1 MHDEERPALE
11 QAPEEDLDLEGAKT
25 TVLSTPYGETTGVRR
40 PPVLSA
46 PTPDD
51 AAGRAPAPA
60 AASADD
66 IVVDVVALTPDY
78 AVSADDAPGSA
89 APGPDA
95 PAGPVAPAPIAVL
108 ADDAPDVLATGEAL
122 PGGMRAW
129 AHAALAAGQ
138 ASGELRADVS
148 PQTAAWLIER
158 TLLGLPEHLMRRLA
172 IDPQEV
178 AASGSVFDTP
188 EVRQVAHEVI
198 SMLTAALVVRAQDEG
213 LGPGAAGEADHD

>member
-66 IVVDVVALTPDY
+66 IVADVVALTPDF
-78 AVSADDAPGSA
+78 AVSADDAPDSA
-89 APGPDA
+89 AVDA
-95 PAGPVAPAPIAVL
+95 APAPIAVDAAS
-108 ADDAPDVLATGEAL
+108 ADDAPGSDA
-122 PGGMRAW
+122 P
-129 AHAALAAGQ
+129 AGPI
-138 ASGELRADVS
+138 VS
-148 PQTAAWLIER
+148 
-158 TLLGLPEHLMRRLA
+158 
-172 IDPQEV
+172 
-178 AASGSVFDTP
+178 SV
-188 EVRQVAHEVI
+188 H
-198 SMLTAALVVRAQDEG
+198 
-213 LGPGAAGEADHD
+213 

>member
-66 IVVDVVALTPDY
+66 IVVDVVALTK
-78 AVSADDAPGSA
+78 
-89 APGPDA
+89 
-95 PAGPVAPAPIAVL
+95 L
-108 ADDAPDVLATGEAL
+108 DVLSGMPEIKVCTGYEYDGRRLEGFPASPHILDEVVPIYETL
-122 PGGMRAW
+122 PGWQGDI
-129 AHAALAAGQ
+129 
-138 ASGELRADVS
+138 SGCTSFDSLPREAQGYVEY
-148 PQTAAWLIER
+148 IEK
-158 TLLGLPEHLMRRLA
+158 
-172 IDPQEV
+172 
-178 AASGSVFDTP
+178 
-188 EVRQVAHEVI
+188 
-198 SMLTAALVVRAQDEG
+198 G
-213 LGPGAAGEADHD
+213 LGVPVKLIGVGQERSQTIDRGL

>member
-66 IVVDVVALTPDY
+66 IVADVVALTPDY

-89 APGPDA
+89 APAPDA
-95 PAGPVAPAPIAVL
+95 AATPVSIPDAAGAGAPAPPG
-108 ADDAPDVLATGEAL
+108 DPAPDFAAPTDMDDGV
-122 PGGMRAW
+122 PGAGHDFFA
-129 AHAALAAGQ
+129 ADALAAGSALTPAEPGPTGGRALPALAPS
-138 ASGELRADVS
+138 AS
-148 PQTAAWLIER
+148 
-158 TLLGLPEHLMRRLA
+158 
-172 IDPQEV
+172 
-178 AASGSVFDTP
+178 
-188 EVRQVAHEVI
+188 
-198 SMLTAALVVRAQDEG
+198 VV
-213 LGPGAAGEADHD
+213 

>member
-66 IVVDVVALTPDY
+66 IVADVVALTPDY

-89 APGPDA
+89 APAPDA
-95 PAGPVAPAPIAVL
+95 AATPVKSGIELFREEFEAGYTTPARELFPYEKTTLFSEVPA
-108 ADDAPDVLATGEAL
+108 
-122 PGGMRAW
+122 R
-129 AHAALAAGQ
+129 
-138 ASGELRADVS
+138 
-148 PQTAAWLIER
+148 
-158 TLLGLPEHLMRRLA
+158 
-172 IDPQEV
+172 
-178 AASGSVFDTP
+178 
-188 EVRQVAHEVI
+188 
-198 SMLTAALVVRAQDEG
+198 
-213 LGPGAAGEADHD
+213 

>member
-66 IVVDVVALTPDY
+66 IVADVVALTPDY

-108 ADDAPDVLATGEAL
+108 ADDEIG
-122 PGGMRAW
+122 RA
-129 AHAALAAGQ
+129 H
-138 ASGELRADVS
+138 V
-148 PQTAAWLIER
+148 
-158 TLLGLPEHLMRRLA
+158 
-172 IDPQEV
+172 
-178 AASGSVFDTP
+178 
-188 EVRQVAHEVI
+188 
-198 SMLTAALVVRAQDEG
+198 
-213 LGPGAAGEADHD
+213 